1 MPAPVRIRSQR
12 IRSQRIRSRAVPPRR
27 GGGCGDGGASTLEW
41 ALLTPVLILVMLCVV
56 QFAMVY
62 HARHVALAAAQAG
75 ARVARTQP
83 VGGGWQDAAVA
94 KATGDVRQ
102 IGPQLISG
110 LRVRTGETG
119 DQRWVEVSGEA
130 VRVIPFL
137 TFRVAQRSQGPIECF
152 RPDVGEGTACEGGAR

>member
-1 MPAPVRIRSQR
+1 MPAPPSVRIRSR
-12 IRSQRIRSRAVPPRR
+12 TAPRPA
-27 GGGCGDGGASTLEW
+27 GDGRGDAGASTLEW